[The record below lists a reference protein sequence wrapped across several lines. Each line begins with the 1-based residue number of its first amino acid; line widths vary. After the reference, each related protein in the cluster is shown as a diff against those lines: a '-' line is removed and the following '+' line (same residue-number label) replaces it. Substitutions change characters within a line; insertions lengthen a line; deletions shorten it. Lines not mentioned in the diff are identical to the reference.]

1 MSQSHGRLMI
11 DLLGTDI
18 SAEEYRLLRD
28 PQVGGVIL
36 FARNIT
42 DRQQIC
48 DLVAQIRQTA
58 PHLLL
63 AVDQEGGRVQ
73 RFTHGFTRLPPMQ
86 MLGDA
91 VLKDTSQGLALSH
104 ETGWL
109 MASEVLS
116 CGLDISFAPVL
127 DVDRELSSIIGN
139 RSFSD
144 CPDIVVAAAQA
155 FIGGMRE
162 AGMAATG
169 KHYPG
174 HGGVVADSHLQAPVD
189 ERSMAMLVER
199 DLVPFSRLSEQLS
212 GVMPAHMTFPNID
225 PYSVG
230 FSRFWLRDMLR
241 DKLGFKGVIFS
252 DDLSMKG
259 ADIAGSYRDKAGL
272 ALDAGCDM
280 ILVCNSRA
288 GALEVLDYMH
298 SEGLAGSEKIA
309 SMMAYQ
315 GSHAEV
321 QSWAEL
327 TASRRWLAIVD
338 RLSRSLGG
346 QIT

>member
-1 MSQSHGRLMI
+1 MSQFHGRLMI

-18 SAEEYRLLRD
+18 SAEEHRLLRD

-36 FARNIT
+36 FARNII

-48 DLVAQIRQTA
+48 DLVAQIRQIA
-58 PHLLL
+58 PQLLL

-91 VLKDTSQGLALSH
+91 VVKDALQGLALSY

-127 DVDRELSSIIGN
+127 DVDREFSSIIGN

-144 CPDIVVAAAQA
+144 SPDIVVAAAQA

-189 ERSMAMLVER
+189 QRSMAVLVER
-199 DLVPFSRLSEQLS
+199 DLVPFSRLSEQLG
-212 GVMPAHMTFPNID
+212 GVMPAHMTFAKID
-225 PYSVG
+225 PHSVG

-259 ADIAGSYRDKAGL
+259 ADIAGSYRDKASL

-280 ILVCNSRA
+280 ILVCNSRS

-309 SMMAYQ
+309 SMMARQ
-315 GSHAEV
+315 APHAEV
-321 QSWAEL
+321 PCWAEL
-327 TASRRWLAIVD
+327 TASPRWLAIVE
-338 RLSRSLGG
+338 RLSRLLGG
-346 QIT
+346 